1 MKQQKLLERITLNSK
16 ILNGQPM
23 IRGSQ
28 VLVEQVLGLLAMGET
43 PQSIIEKHPGLEQE
57 DIQACL
63 VYARQLVQ
71 RERVQQC
78 QPRSLEDLQSG
89 LPQILEQAPYIKLL
103 VLFGSRARGDY
114 SEKSDWDFAFLCD
127 EELRK
132 QYEKG
137 GWDAYR
143 VWGILQ
149 NSYNLGDDQIDAI
162 EMKDCSAILAHNIA
176 QDGQIIY
183 EQNPEEFTHFRQEKL
198 ITPAEMKQLQKE
210 MRESLKQKIQELQQ

>member
-1 MKQQKLLERITLNSK
+1 MNEYNLVERITLNPQV
-16 ILNGQPM
+16 LNGQPV
-23 IRGSQ
+23 IRGTQ
-28 VLVEQVLGLLAMGET
+28 VLVEQVLGLLEIGET
-43 PQSIIEKHPGLEQE
+43 FQTIIEKHPGLEKE

-71 RERVQQC
+71 RERTQQC
-78 QPRSLEDLQSG
+78 QPRSLEDLQSA

-114 SEKSDWDFAFLCD
+114 NEKSDWDLAFLCD

-132 QYEKG
+132 QYEKR

-143 VWGILQ
+143 IWGILQ
-149 NSYNLGDDQIDAI
+149 NAYNLGDDQIDAI
-162 EMKDCSAILAHNIA
+162 EMKDCSDILAHNIA

-183 EQNPEEFTHFRQEKL
+183 EQNLGEFTHFCQEKI
-198 ITPAEMKQLQKE
+198 ITPAEMKQLRKE
-210 MRESLKQKIQELQQ
+210 MRERLRQKIQELQ